1 MLSKL
6 DTAMTPEK
14 RNVLLLATAQ
24 ALFQSVMVLMITA
37 SGIVGMQL
45 APNAH
50 LATLPAAMVL
60 LAATITMIPAS
71 LLMQRLGRKV
81 GFLAGAGLGCLGG
94 VVAMFA
100 IHAQDFWLFIGAS
113 MLVGAYSGFAG
124 YYRFAAADIAS
135 DAFRSRAI
143 SWVVA
148 GGVVAAVAGTNIV
161 RVTQNI
167 GATQFLFTYM
177 ALTVLG
183 IAALFVI
190 SRLSLPAPATSHT
203 GGAARPLGTI
213 IRQPVYIAAVIC
225 STVGFSMMSLVMT
238 ATPLAMLMC
247 GYTVGDSATVI
258 QWHVLGMFVPSF
270 FTGTL
275 IQRFGVMKIV
285 TLGIVLLGGH
295 VAIAITG
302 IEFLRFVS
310 GLTLLG
316 VGWNFLFV
324 GGTTLLTQAYRP
336 AERAKTQ
343 AAHDFMM
350 MTVVSIASFSAGGLL
365 NAWGWNTVNLT
376 VLPFLILAAASIGGL
391 AIVKR

>member
-1 MLSKL
+1 MV
-6 DTAMTPEK
+6 DPAMTPEK
-14 RNVLLLATAQ
+14 RNVLLLTTAQ

-45 APNAH
+45 APTAT
-50 LATLPAAMVL
+50 LATLPAAIVV

-71 LLMQRLGRKV
+71 LLMQRLGRKP
-81 GFLAGAGLGCLGG
+81 GFLLGAAMGCLGG

-100 IHAQDFWLFIGAS
+100 IQAHDFWLFIVAS

-148 GGVVAAVAGTNIV
+148 GGVVAAFAGTNIV

-167 GATQFLFTYM
+167 GATPFLFTYL
-177 ALTVLG
+177 ALTALG
-183 IAALFVI
+183 SAALFVI
-190 SRLSLPAPATSHT
+190 SRLTLPRPAASHST
-203 GGAARPLGTI
+203 GAARPLWTI
-213 IRQPVYIAAVIC
+213 VRQPVYITAVIC
-225 STVGFSMMSLVMT
+225 STVGFAMMSLVMT

-285 TLGIVLLGGH
+285 TFGIAALGGH
-295 VAIAITG
+295 VAIALTG
-302 IEFLRFVS
+302 IEFLRFLS

-324 GGTTLLTQAYRP
+324 GGTTLLTEAYRP
-336 AERAKTQ
+336 AERAKVQ

-350 MTVVSIASFSAGGLL
+350 MTMVSVASFSAGGLL
-365 NAWGWNTVNLT
+365 NAWGWNTLNLT
-376 VLPFLILAAASIGGL
+376 VLPFLVLAAASIGGL
-391 AIVKR
+391 AIVRR